1 VVLNKEANRTF
12 SHSPPNLL

>member
-1 VVLNKEANRTF
+1 VVLNKEAIRTF